1 MKKIRIESQTAVLV
15 MLKGSQI
22 RYASPLISWLK
33 SRGISYNA
41 PGLVRKQ
48 KAVAGSR

>member
-1 MKKIRIESQTAVLV
+1 MKKLKIEPQTAVLV
-15 MLKGSQI
+15 MLKGKQV
-22 RYASPLISWLK
+22 RYASSLLAWLK

-48 KAVAGSR
+48 KAVAAGR